1 MRRRNFIIGFVSA
14 CTAVAVGFRL
24 SFSGFFTC
32 TVEDFISSFKTRKLS
47 KYIGRKYLKLQPK
60 IKVTFASLL
69 PDADPDSESC
79 SDFHEYMKKKIDQD
93 FKENNLQIV
102 NSWIIPETS
111 ARLSALLYRVDNK

>member
-14 CTAVAVGFRL
+14 CTAVAVGFKL

-32 TVEDFISSFKTRKLS
+32 SIEEFVNSFKTRKLS
-47 KYIGRKYLKLQPK
+47 KYIGGKYLKLRPK

-69 PDADPDSESC
+69 PDTDPDSESC
-79 SDFHEYMKKKIDQD
+79 SDILENVEKKIDQD
-93 FKENNLQIV
+93 FKETNLQIV

-111 ARLSALLYRVDNK
+111 ARLSALLYSK